1 MRKIFLLSSFLF
13 TALCLKAQYKNDN
26 VTYKTVD
33 PAELCSLLRDNPGY
47 LLLDVR
53 SAGEHNDTSRF
64 TGLNIGHLKNARNI
78 DIRELPKRWKEI
90 ENYKQ
95 KPVFV
100 YCSHSQRSR
109 RASRLL
115 ADSGF
120 TNIFNI
126 NGGLTSFYYRDLTSD
141 ECIAS
146 LLSSANGYSVIS
158 PAGLCKKMT
167 GAGTDVIV
175 LDVRPDSAY
184 GHISTDPQAN
194 ASGTIRNS
202 LHIPFEKLQ
211 TNLSA
216 VPKNK
221 EVIVIDVYGDDA
233 AKAAALLSA
242 NGYTHV
248 SMLIEGIERFLYVPD
263 ADIPCKSKLY
273 VPASAINTISVA
285 DFGKMMQAGNN
296 HLVIDARSASEFE
309 SKHRDAFRNIGRVT
323 NAVNVPSTDIDAK
336 LQDLTANHST
346 PVYIYDFSGGK
357 EAYTVAAALVNKGFT
372 NVSVIGGGLFNI
384 RWTGANMKG
393 QNSLFQL
400 VTDVP
405 EINR

>member
-1 MRKIFLLSSFLF
+1 MRRIFLLFFLF
-13 TALCLKAQYKNDN
+13 IVQLLQAQYKNDN
-26 VTYKTVD
+26 VSYKTVD
-33 PAELCSLLRDNPGY
+33 PAELCSLLMNNPGY

-90 ENYKQ
+90 ESYKQ

-146 LLSSANGYSVIS
+146 LLSTANGYSVIS
-158 PAGLCKKMT
+158 PAGLCRKLT
-167 GAGTDVIV
+167 GAGSNVIV

-184 GHISTDPQAN
+184 DHISTDPQAN

-221 EVIVIDVYGDDA
+221 EVIVVDVYGDDA

-242 NGYTHV
+242 NGYTHI

-263 ADIPCKSKLY
+263 ADIPCKSALY
-273 VPASAINTISVA
+273 VPASAIKTISVA
-285 DFGKMMQAGNN
+285 DFGKMMQADNN
-296 HLVIDARSASEFE
+296 HLVIDARSVNEFE
-309 SKHRDAFRNIGRVT
+309 SKHKDAFRNIGHVT
-323 NAVNVPSTDIDAK
+323 SAVNLPATDTDTK
-336 LQDLTANHST
+336 LQELTASHST
-346 PVYIYDFSGGK
+346 PVFIYDFSGGK
-357 EAYTVAAALVNKGFT
+357 DAYRVAEALVSKGFT
-372 NVSVIGGGLFNI
+372 NVSVIAGGLFNI
-384 RWTGANMKG
+384 RWTAANMKG
-393 QNSLFQL
+393 QNRLFEL
-400 VTDVP
+400 VADVP